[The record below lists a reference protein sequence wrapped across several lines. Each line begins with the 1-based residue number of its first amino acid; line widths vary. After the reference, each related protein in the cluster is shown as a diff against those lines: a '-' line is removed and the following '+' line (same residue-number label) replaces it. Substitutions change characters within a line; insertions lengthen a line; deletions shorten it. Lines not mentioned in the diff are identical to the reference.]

1 MRGKKILLLCLVL
14 AVVLGGFGWQRY
26 QTYLEGFVTVGDVR
40 YEKTAGTLDLSGMPL
55 ENPEVLQSF
64 TELKTLDLRGTG
76 LTAEEYRKIAELLPD
91 TQILWEIP
99 FQGAFYPMDTEVLTL
114 EKLNADDLEAL
125 ALFPE
130 LKTVSAEACGEYRLL
145 QELTDRYPDLQVRYT
160 VPVLG
165 TDYACDTAHLVL
177 PGEDVS
183 SLGESLQW
191 LRNLETVEL
200 TAPLAPAEELLQ
212 LREDFPQVTFSWNL
226 ELAGMA
232 VSDRTEK
239 LDLTGIPMTVEEMDA
254 VLPYLTSL
262 TYVDMTDCSISNE
275 EMDALNRRYEDIKIV
290 WTVVVGKSC
299 RVRTDATFF
308 VSHVYDF
315 YPIGDDLHNLR
326 YCTDMVAIDLG
337 HRGIT
342 NCDFC
347 AYMPKLKYLILAET
361 LVHDLTPLTGLT
373 ELVYLEMFIMNIED
387 FTPLL
392 TLTGLEDLNLCY
404 TEGGVEVVAQM
415 TWLKNLWWSNVEER
429 MLTQAEQQLLR
440 DSIPGCNFMFTPC
453 RSSTGEG
460 WRDLPNYFAQ
470 RDAIGMHYM
479 KG

>member
-1 MRGKKILLLCLVL
+1 
-14 AVVLGGFGWQRY
+14 
-26 QTYLEGFVTVGDVR
+26 
-40 YEKTAGTLDLSGMPL
+40 
-55 ENPEVLQSF
+55 
-64 TELKTLDLRGTG
+64 
-76 LTAEEYRKIAELLPD
+76 
-91 TQILWEIP
+91 
-99 FQGAFYPMDTEVLTL
+99 MDTEELTL
-114 EKLNADDLEAL
+114 ETFSAEDLEAL
-125 ALFPE
+125 DFFTAL
-130 LKTVSAEACGEYRLL
+130 KVVSADACAEYRLL
-145 QELTDRYPDLQVRYT
+145 QELRSRRPELQVSYT

-165 TDYACDTAHLVL
+165 TDYAWDTVGLVL
-177 PGEDVS
+177 PGDDPAALMEI
-183 SLGESLQW
+183 LPCLTE
-191 LRNLETVEL
+191 LETVEL
-200 TAPLAPAEELLQ
+200 TAPLAPAEELIQ
-212 LREDFPQVTFSWNL
+212 LREALPQVTFSWNL
-226 ELAGMA
+226 ELGGIQ
-232 VSDRTEK
+232 VNDRTEK

-254 VLPYLTSL
+254 VLPYLLSL
-262 TYVDMTDCSISNE
+262 TYVDMTDCGISNE

-315 YPIGDDLHNLR
+315 YPVGDDLHNLR

-347 AYMPKLKYLILAET
+347 AFMPKLKYLILAET
-361 LVHDLTPLTGLT
+361 QVRDLTPLTGLT
-373 ELVYLEMFIMNIED
+373 ELVYLEMFIMYVED
-387 FTPLL
+387 YTPLL

-404 TEGGVEVVAQM
+404 TEADVETIAQM

-429 MLTQAEQQLLR
+429 MLTQAQQQLLR

-460 WRDLPNYFAQ
+460 WRELPNYYAQ